1 MSRHPAPDELL
12 LDYAAGVLPEGPAL
26 AVALHVAIDPASRR
40 VVQWLRDAGAALIDG
55 EAPIEGEAGAGD
67 LGDAALEQ
75 ALARLD
81 GVPVEAPVAPAAVRP
96 DFAGPGFE
104 WAPAPLRPYLAGKD
118 WKRVFGGFEEIRI
131 GLHGDTHRVSLL
143 RLEPGKGLPVHRHTA
158 DEFTIVLQGGYTDNT
173 GNYGVGDF
181 AVGPGPQE
189 HQPVADPGEPCIA
202 LIVVEKPIVLTGVWG
217 RLLNP
222 LVRWG
227 WM

>member
-12 LDYAAGVLPEGPAL
+12 FDYAAGVLPEGPAL

-40 VVQWLRDAGAALIDG
+40 VVERLRDVGSALIED
-55 EAPIEGEAGAGD
+55 EAAADSPD
-67 LGDAALEQ
+67 DAALER

-81 GVPVEAPVAPAAVRP
+81 GVPVDAPRSTAAPMQS
-96 DFAGPGFE
+96 GFG

-118 WKRVFGGFEEIRI
+118 WKRVFGGFDEIRL

-143 RLEPGKGLPVHRHTA
+143 RLAPGKGLPVHRHVA

>member
-26 AVALHVAIDPASRR
+26 AVALHVALDPVSRR
-40 VVQWLRDAGAALIDG
+40 VVERLRAVGATLAEDDAALHG
-55 EAPIEGEAGAGD
+55 GSGADD

-75 ALARLD
+75 VLTRLD
-81 GVPVEAPVAPAAVRP
+81 AVPLEAPSAVPAPR
-96 DFAGPGFE
+96 PGFG

-118 WKRVFGGFEEIRI
+118 WKRAFGGFEEIRI
-131 GLHGDTHRVSLL
+131 GLHGDSHRVSLL
-143 RLEPGKGLPVHRHTA
+143 RLAPGKGLPQHRHVA

-181 AVGPGPQE
+181 AVGPGPNDHE
-189 HQPVADPGEPCIA
+189 PIADPGEPCIA